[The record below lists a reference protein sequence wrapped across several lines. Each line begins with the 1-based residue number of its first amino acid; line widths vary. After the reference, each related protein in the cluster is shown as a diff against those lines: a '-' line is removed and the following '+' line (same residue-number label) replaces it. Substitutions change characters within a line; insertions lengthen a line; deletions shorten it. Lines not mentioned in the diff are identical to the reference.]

1 MHPGFRVGTIFTAI
15 ALSLS
20 SVPPAL
26 ALPSIQSLPN
36 GNYRFC
42 SNPPPS
48 SVVSDEEILAA
59 GHCFVFRK
67 AGNRV
72 VGYFSDMST
81 YGESRVCALGT
92 VAGNTV
98 TGEALEDFPVDEIQ
112 LEPRFQG
119 TTPQNWD
126 NNGYLKVG
134 RATAKYD
141 SSEGNVSTSIRYRTA
156 VLDLDG
162 FHRYNAGTQSPP
174 TICQN

>member
-1 MHPGFRVGTIFTAI
+1 
-15 ALSLS
+15 
-20 SVPPAL
+20 
-26 ALPSIQSLPN
+26 
-36 GNYRFC
+36 
-42 SNPPPS
+42 
-48 SVVSDEEILAA
+48 
-59 GHCFVFRK
+59 
-67 AGNRV
+67 
-72 VGYFSDMST
+72 MST

-134 RATAKYD
+134 RASAKYD
-141 SSEGNVSTSIRYRTA
+141 SSEGNISTSIRYRTA